1 MTLAEEE
8 EPSLLDAVRSVE
20 VAVLETVLVSEPLV
34 GAVTVTVKL
43 VVNPMAQLVMV
54 GQVTAPLP
62 LVPPLE
68 ALTKVALEGRLSLTM
83 MFVAVLGPWLVTVMV

>member
-1 MTLAEEE
+1 MTLALEDK
-8 EPSLLDAVRSVE
+8 PLLLEAAWSV
-20 VAVLETVLVSEPLV
+20 VAAVLDTVLVIEPLL

-54 GQVTAPLP
+54 GQVTIPLP

-68 ALTKVALEGRLSLTM
+68 ALTKVALEGRVSLTT
-83 MFVAVLGPWLVTVMV
+83 MFVAVLGPWFVTVMV